1 MKISKATALAKT
13 GQVLDFPQAGVDPVA
28 MAVSLI
34 TRIEI
39 REFTFD
45 VENIGVESNSEDAR
59 KHGGGTPGGAV
70 GYAPGQTATMTR
82 YAVVIEASDGS
93 SGEYVTHYVGTKSAH
108 AQSLMLAP
116 MLLGRDAEA
125 REGLYDDMKREL
137 RQYDHMGHGP
147 LDIALWDL
155 AGKKYGTSVSRLLG
169 GYRNRLPAY
178 ASTYHGD
185 RNGGLDSKEAFAEF
199 ALQCRQIGYRA
210 YKIHGWH
217 EGNAREEAACLSH
230 VRGVVGDT
238 MELMVDYACEL
249 RTLADAIYVGH
260 ACDDTKCFW
269 YEDPFRDAGT
279 SAHAH
284 SILRQKIRTPL
295 LQTEHIRGVEPKADF
310 VLAGGTDFLRS
321 DPEYDMGITGAM
333 KIAHLAE
340 ALGVDCEVHAPGPA
354 HRAVMSAMRN
364 ANYYEVALVGPDCP
378 NAIPP
383 VYACGYSDQIDCVD
397 ADGCVAVPEGPG
409 LGVTYDWEFI
419 EANTTSLQT
428 FS

>member
-1 MKISKATALAKT
+1 MSASIIDR
-13 GQVLDFPQAGVDPVA
+13 V
-28 MAVSLI
+28 
-34 TRIEI
+34 EI
-39 REFTFD
+39 REFAF
-45 VENIGVESNSEDAR
+45 EAQNLGVQATKSDKRGS
-59 KHGGGTPGGAV
+59 GGGTPGGAV
-70 GYAPGQTATMTR
+70 EYMPGATATITR
-82 YAVVIEASDGS
+82 YAVVIETADGAR
-93 SGEYVTHYVGTKSAH
+93 GEYVTHYVGTKSAH

-116 MLLGRDAEA
+116 MLIGRDAEA

-147 LDIALWDL
+147 IDIALWDL
-155 AGKKYGTSVSRLLG
+155 AGKKYGLPVWKMLG
-169 GYRNRLPAY
+169 GYRTRLPAY

-185 RNGGLDSKEAFAEF
+185 RNGGLDSKEAFANF
-199 ALQCRQIGYRA
+199 ALQCREIGYRA

-217 EGNAREEAACLSH
+217 EGNAREEAACLRH
-230 VRGVVGDT
+230 VRDAVGDS
-238 MELMVDYACEL
+238 MDLMVDYACEL

-260 ACDDTKCFW
+260 ACDDAGYFW

-284 SILRQKIRTPL
+284 KILREKIRTPL

-340 ALGVDCEVHAPGPA
+340 ALGIDCEVHAPGPA

-364 ANYYEVALVGPDCP
+364 SNFYEIALVGPDCP

-383 VYACGYSDQIDCVD
+383 VYTCGYSDQLDCIDS
-397 ADGCVAVPEGPG
+397 DGCVGLPGGPG
-409 LGVTYDWEFI
+409 LGVSYDWDFI
-419 EANTTSLQT
+419 DRNTTSAAS
-428 FS
+428 FP

>member
-1 MKISKATALAKT
+1 MSASIIDR
-13 GQVLDFPQAGVDPVA
+13 V
-28 MAVSLI
+28 
-34 TRIEI
+34 EI
-39 REFTFD
+39 REFAF
-45 VENIGVESNSEDAR
+45 EAQNLGVQATKSDKRGS
-59 KHGGGTPGGAV
+59 GGGTPGGAV
-70 GYAPGQTATMTR
+70 EYMPGATATITR
-82 YAVVIEASDGS
+82 YAVVIETADGAR
-93 SGEYVTHYVGTKSAH
+93 GEYVTHYVGTKSAH

-116 MLLGRDAEA
+116 MLIGRDAEA

-147 LDIALWDL
+147 IDIALWDL
-155 AGKKYGTSVSRLLG
+155 AGKKYGLPVWKMLG
-169 GYRNRLPAY
+169 GYRTRLPAY

-185 RNGGLDSKEAFAEF
+185 RNGGLDSKEAFANF
-199 ALQCRQIGYRA
+199 ALQCGEIGYRA

-217 EGNAREEAACLSH
+217 EGNAREEAACLRH
-230 VRGVVGDT
+230 VRDAVGDS
-238 MELMVDYACEL
+238 MDLMVDYACEL

-260 ACDDTKCFW
+260 ACDDAGYFW

-284 SILRQKIRTPL
+284 KILREKIRTPL

-340 ALGVDCEVHAPGPA
+340 ALGIDCEVHAPGPA

-364 ANYYEVALVGPDCP
+364 SNFYEIALVGPDCP

-383 VYACGYSDQIDCVD
+383 VYTCGYSDQLDCIDS
-397 ADGCVAVPEGPG
+397 DGCVGLPGGPG
-409 LGVTYDWEFI
+409 LGVSYDWDFI
-419 EANTTSLQT
+419 DRNTTSAAS
-428 FS
+428 FP

>member
-1 MKISKATALAKT
+1 MAT
-13 GQVLDFPQAGVDPVA
+13 
-28 MAVSLI
+28 SLI
-34 TRIEI
+34 THVEI
-39 REFTFD
+39 REFTFE
-45 VENIGVESNSEDAR
+45 VENLGVAGPADDAR
-59 KHGGGTPGGAV
+59 AAGGGTPGGIV
-70 GYAPGQTATMTR
+70 EYAPGQRATMTR
-82 YAVVIEASDGS
+82 YSVAIDTQDGHR
-93 SGEYVTHYVGTKSAH
+93 GAYVTHWVGTKSAL

-116 MLLGRDAEA
+116 MLIGRDAEA

-147 LDIALWDL
+147 IDIALWDL
-155 AGKKYGTSVSRLLG
+155 AGRKYGMSVARMLG
-169 GYRNRLPAY
+169 GYRSRLPAY

-199 ALQCRQIGYRA
+199 AVRCREMGYGA

-217 EGNAREEAACLSH
+217 EGNKREEAGLLLH
-230 VRGVVGDT
+230 VRDVVGDT
-238 MELMVDYACEL
+238 MELMVDCACEL

-260 ACDDTKCFW
+260 ACDEARYFW

-284 SILRQKIRTPL
+284 RILREKIRTPI
-295 LQTEHIRGVEPKADF
+295 LQTEHVRGVEPKADF

-340 ALGVDCEVHAPGPA
+340 ALGIDCEVHAAGPA
-354 HRAVMSAMRN
+354 HRACMSAMRN
-364 ANYYEVALVGPDCP
+364 SNYYEVALVGPNCP

-383 VYACGYSDQIDCVD
+383 VYTCGYSDQLDCID
-397 ADGCVAVPEGPG
+397 ADGTVPVPDGPG
-409 LGVTYDWEFI
+409 LGVTYDWDYI
-419 EANTTSLQT
+419 AAHTTSIHT
-428 FS
+428 FK